1 MISDVNPKILAFA
14 GRKCSV
20 SFTSHE
26 FDCAGVAYSGAG
38 HLISSAS
45 SATRFL
51 SSQVCPY
58 IACARPALHP
68 AQAGFS
74 ETAVTHSS
82 DHSRSL
88 AALGWSAFFDDQL
101 DPAETAFAR
110 MRVATVHRARMTA
123 ESVSGPVR
131 LKLPVHANTA
141 DHAVGDWVLVEPE
154 TWMLVRRLARKT
166 LLQRRTEGGRVPQL
180 IAANLDTL
188 FIVTS
193 CNDDLNVARLERYLA
208 LANEAG
214 TTPVIVLTKAD
225 QVADAGPYREQVTGL
240 QRGLDV
246 VTLNARS
253 PDAALALAP
262 WCGTGQ
268 TVALVGSSGVG
279 KSSLL
284 NTLAAKVPEEA
295 QLTGSIREADSKGRH
310 TTTSRSL
317 HAIAGGGWV
326 IDTPG
331 IRTLHVSDI
340 TAGLDLLFAE
350 ITELAPRCRFGN
362 CTHSHEPGCAVL
374 AAVAAGTLDQVRVD
388 RWRKLQEENRNNTPL
403 QSGPRGNKTT
413 KAPGRR
419 R

>member
-1 MISDVNPKILAFA
+1 
-14 GRKCSV
+14 
-20 SFTSHE
+20 
-26 FDCAGVAYSGAG
+26 
-38 HLISSAS
+38 
-45 SATRFL
+45 
-51 SSQVCPY
+51 
-58 IACARPALHP
+58 
-68 AQAGFS
+68 
-74 ETAVTHSS
+74 
-82 DHSRSL
+82 
-88 AALGWSAFFDDQL
+88 
-101 DPAETAFAR
+101 
-110 MRVATVHRARMTA
+110 MRIATVHRARMTA
-123 ESVSGPVR
+123 ESLSGPVR
-131 LKLPVHANTA
+131 LQLPVHANTA
-141 DHAVGDWVLVEPE
+141 DHAVGDWVLVEPD
-154 TWMLVRRLARKT
+154 TRLLVRRLERKT
-166 LLQRRTEGGRVPQL
+166 LLQRRTEGSRVPQL
-180 IAANLDTL
+180 IVANVDTL

-193 CNDDLNVARLERYLA
+193 CNDDLNAARLERYLA

-225 QVADAGPYREQVTGL
+225 LVANAEHYCEQVAGL

-262 WCGTGQ
+262 WCGMGQ

-284 NTLAAKVPEEA
+284 NTLAAKAPEEA

-340 TAGLDLLFAE
+340 TAGLDQLFAE
-350 ITELAPRCRFGN
+350 IAELAPLCRFGN
-362 CTHSHEPGCAVL
+362 CTHSLEPGCAVQ
-374 AAVAAGTLDQVRVD
+374 AAVAAGTLDRVRVD
-388 RWRKLQEENRNNTPL
+388 RWRKLIEENRSNTPI
-403 QSGPRGNKTT
+403 QSGPRGNKIT

>member
-1 MISDVNPKILAFA
+1 MHPPKA
-14 GRKCSV
+14 G
-20 SFTSHE
+20 
-26 FDCAGVAYSGAG
+26 
-38 HLISSAS
+38 
-45 SATRFL
+45 AT
-51 SSQVCPY
+51 
-58 IACARPALHP
+58 
-68 AQAGFS
+68 
-74 ETAVTHSS
+74 ETTVTHSS
-82 DHSRSL
+82 DQPSRSL

-101 DPAETAFAR
+101 EAGENTLAR
-110 MRVATVHRARMTA
+110 MRIATVHRARMTA
-123 ESVSGPVR
+123 ESVCGPVK
-131 LKLPVHANTA
+131 LELPVHANTT
-141 DHAVGDWVLVEPE
+141 DHAVGDWVLVEPD
-154 TWMLVRRLARKT
+154 TRLLVRRLERKT
-166 LLQRRTEGGRVPQL
+166 LLQRRTEGSRVPQL
-180 IAANLDTL
+180 IAANVDTL

-193 CNDDLNVARLERYLA
+193 CNDDLNAARLERYLA

-225 QVADAGPYREQVTGL
+225 QVADAEPYREQVAGL
-240 QRGLDV
+240 QSGLEV

-284 NTLAAKVPEEA
+284 NTLAAKAPEEA

-317 HAIAGGGWV
+317 HAIAGGGWA

-340 TAGLDLLFAE
+340 TGGLDLLFAE
-350 ITELAPRCRFGN
+350 IAELAPLCRFGN
-362 CTHSHEPGCAVL
+362 CTHSHEPGCAVQ
-374 AAVAAGTLDQVRVD
+374 AAVAAGTLDRVRVD
-388 RWRKLQEENRNNTPL
+388 RWRKLIEENRSNTPI

-413 KAPGRR
+413 KAPGKRR
-419 R
+419 